1 MSGVAIFFITFASVI
16 APIILLIFY
25 RRLQN
30 QKEDIDFDDDGD
42 FFQDSSSG
50 EDAAI
55 DLSPEK
61 DIDENGLENVE
72 II

>member
-25 RRLQN
+25 RRLN

-42 FFQDSSSG
+42 FSQDSSSG
-50 EDAAI
+50 EDATI
-55 DLSPEK
+55 VMSPEK